1 MELQKPT
8 ETQKNQNVSYL
19 VGIWQGMKDGSDP
32 EIERLQRKLH
42 AVSIVHFR
50 KTPIIKF
57 NFPIRNI
64 ES

>member
-32 EIERLQRKLH
+32 EIERLQRKLL
-42 AVSIVHFR
+42 AVSIVHF
-50 KTPIIKF
+50 
-57 NFPIRNI
+57 
-64 ES
+64 